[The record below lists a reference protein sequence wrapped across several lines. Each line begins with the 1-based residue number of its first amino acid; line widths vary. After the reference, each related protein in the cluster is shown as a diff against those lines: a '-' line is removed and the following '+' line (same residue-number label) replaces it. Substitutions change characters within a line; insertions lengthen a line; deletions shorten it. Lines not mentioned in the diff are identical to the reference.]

1 MHQASTDDSRSA
13 PTFNRRS
20 TDHIG
25 GQDMPVFPP
34 RHPSDAMII
43 LSLLHED
50 VKTVKVSITALDDR
64 LSKHMTDET
73 TELAAAI
80 ADIMQKSFP
89 EGDPSGHRKH
99 HELSIKAAEDKAAF
113 WKKMREEVSKYGLIS
128 LIGWLS
134 FVAWAAFVKGP
145 KA

>member
-1 MHQASTDDSRSA
+1 MHPAPPDATHEPPAYKRRATDYGDE
-13 PTFNRRS
+13 
-20 TDHIG
+20 
-25 GQDMPVFPP
+25 DMPVFPP

-50 VKTVKVSITALDDR
+50 VKTVKVAVTALDER

-73 TELAAAI
+73 LELAEAI
-80 ADIMQKSFP
+80 ADIMNKSFP
-89 EGDPSGHRKH
+89 EGDPGGHRKH

-113 WKKMREEVSKYGLIS
+113 WRKMREEVSKYGLIS